1 MVDKKNP
8 NYIRRQRAIARRKR
22 QIRIRVA
29 TVTGIFVLFAIIIF
43 ATKYKGDFKR
53 IFGGGSADK
62 TTEAVDKDNKKG
74 DTTSEAATGSEDTT
88 GEAVTD
94 GSDASTEEQT
104 ASVDVAEAARADSIN
119 VTNPDLSSKGSDW
132 YDDTIFEP
140 GNVTD
145 DAYFDKVALIGDSR
159 TEGLAFYCDVN
170 NWAIMADKGL
180 TASKALENDIVKLAN
195 GTTVTPI
202 EALGYKEYKY
212 IYIGFG
218 MNELGW
224 LYPEVF
230 IDDYKTFIQEVKKV
244 QPNAV
249 IMVESILPVSASK
262 SASDENINNS
272 KITTYNG
279 MLLDMCKEFGDVIY
293 LDTASAVTVDGVLP
307 EEASTDGVHCDK
319 NYNEKILEYIRKNT
333 YVRKTAQ

>member
-53 IFGGGSADK
+53 IFGGESADK
-62 TTEAVDKDNKKG
+62 TTEAVDNKKR

-104 ASVDVAEAARADSIN
+104 AGVDVAEAARADSIN

-132 YDDTIFEP
+132 YDDAIFEP

-170 NWAIMADKGL
+170 NWAIML
-180 TASKALENDIVKLAN
+180 TRDLQPARLSRMILSSLQ
-195 GTTVTPI
+195 TVP
-202 EALGYKEYKY
+202 
-212 IYIGFG
+212 
-218 MNELGW
+218 
-224 LYPEVF
+224 
-230 IDDYKTFIQEVKKV
+230 
-244 QPNAV
+244 
-249 IMVESILPVSASK
+249 
-262 SASDENINNS
+262 
-272 KITTYNG
+272 
-279 MLLDMCKEFGDVIY
+279 
-293 LDTASAVTVDGVLP
+293 
-307 EEASTDGVHCDK
+307 
-319 NYNEKILEYIRKNT
+319 R
-333 YVRKTAQ
+333 